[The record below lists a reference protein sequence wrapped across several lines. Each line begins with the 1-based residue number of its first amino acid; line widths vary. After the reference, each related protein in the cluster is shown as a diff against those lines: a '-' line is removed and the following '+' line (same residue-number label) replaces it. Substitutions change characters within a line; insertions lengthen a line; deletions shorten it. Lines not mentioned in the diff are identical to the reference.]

1 LTTPGTKA
9 VAILLLLCGMVIPII
24 QVQVAIGRPNG
35 GGGDGGGGN
44 GGGGGR
50 GGNLPSP
57 PSNPQRPT
65 VNQPTA
71 RPTFAQSPTVALP
84 TARPTFTSSP
94 TRSVATSFSF
104 SRTIQTS
111 FTYSGATSFSFTRT
125 VITQTSYTFNPTFTM
140 TTNYGTTYTNNYW
153 YPGMPFIHYGYGYSS
168 STGSFTLGQTLYNQN
183 NSPCLYYDYFE
194 FNAAAGMTVQAR
206 LWTTGPSIDYI
217 VVPMPVV
224 SLFQSSGCSAIA
236 ALYTQTNTIT
246 TTPILY
252 SWTAPQNGQYAVIFY
267 STTPYTAPIYFLP
280 Q

>member
-1 LTTPGTKA
+1 
-9 VAILLLLCGMVIPII
+9 MVIPII
-24 QVQVAIGRPNG
+24 QVQIAIGRPNG
-35 GGGDGGGGN
+35 GGGGGGGDN

-94 TRSVATSFSF
+94 TGSFSF

-111 FTYSGATSFSFTRT
+111 FTYSPATSFTRT

-153 YPGMPFIHYGYGYSS
+153 YPGMPFIHYGYGYSA

-206 LWTTGPSIDYI
+206 LWTTGPSIDYL
-217 VVPMPVV
+217 VVPMSVV
-224 SLFQSSGCSAIA
+224 SFFQSSGCSALA

-246 TTPILY
+246 STPILY

-267 STTPYTAPIYFLP
+267 TTTPYSAPIYFLP